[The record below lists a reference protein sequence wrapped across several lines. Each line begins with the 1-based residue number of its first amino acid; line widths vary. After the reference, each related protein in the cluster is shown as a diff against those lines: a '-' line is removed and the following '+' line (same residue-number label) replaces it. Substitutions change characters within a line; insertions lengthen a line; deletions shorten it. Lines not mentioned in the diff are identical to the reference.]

1 MNYTF
6 FWKDGKKETLAGAN
20 LAEAMNKAGYGHG
33 ALAAMDFYA
42 SGKGYGWKW
51 NKETSQW
58 EQKA

>member
-6 FWKDGKKETLAGAN
+6 FWKDGRSETLTGAN
-20 LAEAMNKAGYGHG
+20 PYEAMNKAGYGPG

-42 SGKGYGWKW
+42 SGKGDGWKW

-58 EQKA
+58 EQG